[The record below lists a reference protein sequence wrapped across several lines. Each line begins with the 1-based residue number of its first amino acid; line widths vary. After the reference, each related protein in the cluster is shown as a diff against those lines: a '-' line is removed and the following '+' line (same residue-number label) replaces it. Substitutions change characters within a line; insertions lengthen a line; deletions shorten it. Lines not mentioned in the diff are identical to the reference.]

1 MTSQMYLCLGLFVF
15 LIGGYVFAKR
25 LKTTNGVV
33 ALCAII
39 LTAWSGLV
47 DPKAVLANFANQN
60 VLLITGMFIVAA
72 GFNRTQAVNKLS
84 SAVYKIAGGNFTV
97 MMAGYML
104 VTFLLANLIPSPVAV
119 FTIMAPML
127 SATCE
132 EAGISPSKA
141 IFSMGLV
148 AVGTCNVLP
157 IGTGATTFATQN
169 GYLES
174 YGYTDYQMQLLDP
187 FKGRILSAVIILA
200 YAILV
205 APKFAPAEP
214 SIPITGHENS
224 GKGAKKQ
231 EPLPPLQEF
240 LGYFLFALTTVGL
253 IFSSKLGLANWQVAM
268 TGATLE
274 VVTGVLKPKEAT
286 NAVPFMIVLMLI
298 AALSVGGAMVA
309 CGLGDLIGEKLAA
322 ALGGTHN
329 SYVIG
334 AAFFII
340 PFILTQFM
348 QNQSVGNI
356 FVPIIIL
363 TCKSL
368 GANPVGPL
376 ILLSAASLTAFLTP
390 SATAT
395 VPLMMGFGGYD
406 QKDLLKMGWLP
417 SLIICIASVL
427 ITMTLIPCF

>member
-1 MTSQMYLCLGLFVF
+1 MTTQMYICLGLFVF
-15 LIGGYVFAKR
+15 LIGGYVFAKK
-25 LKTTNGVV
+25 LNTTNGVV

-47 DPKAVLANFANQN
+47 PAADVLKNFANAN

-84 SAVYKIAGGNFTV
+84 SMVYRVAGGNFTV

-104 VTFLLANLIPSPVAV
+104 VTFLLSNLIPSPVAV

-148 AVGTCNVLP
+148 AVGTCNALP

-174 YGYTDYQMQLLDP
+174 YGYTDFQMQLLDP
-187 FKGRILSAVIILA
+187 FKGRILSALIIVA
-200 YAILV
+200 YAIFL
-205 APKFAPAEP
+205 APKFAPAQP
-214 SIPITGHENS
+214 SVPITATSSKSS
-224 GKGAKKQ
+224 GSQKA
-231 EPLPPLQEF
+231 PLPPLQEF
-240 LGYFLFALTTVGL
+240 LGYFLFILTTLGL

-274 VVTGVLKPKEAT
+274 VVTRVLTPKEAT
-286 NAVPFMIVLMLI
+286 GAVPFMIVLMLI

-309 CGLGDLIGEKLAA
+309 CGLGDLIGNGLAT
-322 ALGGTHN
+322 ALGGTRN
-329 SYVIG
+329 GYVIG
-334 AAFFII
+334 AAFFVI
-340 PFILTQFM
+340 PFLLTQVM
-348 QNQSVGNI
+348 QNQSVSNI
-356 FVPIIIL
+356 FIPIVIL
-363 TCKSL
+363 TCKAL

-376 ILLSAASLTAFLTP
+376 VLLSAASLTAFLTP

-417 SLIICIASVL
+417 SLIICVVSVL
-427 ITMTLIPCF
+427 CTMTFIPAF